1 MWITGLFLRSFQN
14 HLSAFLI
21 LVLPKEWGG
30 DKIAAVHRE
39 CWKQT
44 QNRCTSSKKAIGL
57 RVHIFRS
64 DVNNWIVFEINS
76 EPSLCFSYSSVT
88 EGMRTL
94 QDCDSPKGLK
104 QTQKN
109 FIKRAIAGFRQNSR
123 IERYF
128 EIPSNHLSVS
138 LLLDLPQ
145 RRERDE
151 TPATRWKY

>member
-1 MWITGLFLRSFQN
+1 MLVLCNRVLVRRSPNGTHWNGCRRVGDVTGLLGLADGAGNN
-14 HLSAFLI
+14 H
-21 LVLPKEWGG
+21 
-30 DKIAAVHRE
+30 KIDALHQKR
-39 CWKQT
+39 T
-44 QNRCTSSKKAIGL
+44 IGL

-128 EIPSNHLSVS
+128 EIPSNYLSVS

-151 TPATRWKY
+151 TPATR